1 MLLSSTW
8 FPSNL
13 AARAA
18 WFLNFYTQFA
28 IVAPSLGFKDA
39 DIEAVKNDNAVMQFL
54 ADIFNQIKAYEEA
67 VRQFR
72 IIITEKD
79 IGDPTPAFPANPA
92 FALPVVIPTGL
103 FERLNKLRTQITAAD
118 NYTDEIGALLGIL
131 PKAKPSLS
139 PGDVKPSIEASG
151 AQTGHLF
158 TIIVKDRGDADMWDV
173 FIQRKGE
180 SGWTSVGR
188 FTGRSADITVTPTTP
203 GDSERFNVRV
213 QLRKSNANYGQVS
226 DIVQVTVNP

>member
-1 MLLSSTW
+1 MLLSASW
-8 FPSNL
+8 FPTNL
-13 AARAA
+13 PARAV

-28 IVAPSLGFKDA
+28 IVAASLGFKD
-39 DIEAVKNDNAVMQFL
+39 EAVTEVENDNTVMQFL

-103 FERLNKLRTQITAAD
+103 FERLNRLRTQIMAAD
-118 NYTDEIGALLGIL
+118 AYTDEIGALLGIL
-131 PKAKPSLS
+131 SKAKPSLA
-139 PGDVKPSIEASG
+139 PGDVKPAIEASG

-158 TIIVKDRGDADMWDV
+158 TIVVKDRAEADMWDV

-180 SGWTSVGR
+180 PGWTSVGR
-188 FTGRSADITVTPTTP
+188 FTGRSADITITPTTP

-226 DIVQVTVNP
+226 DIVQVTINP